1 MEEPQAVATRYAQ
14 RRALWKA
21 AIKWPM
27 YSVAVM
33 PVLLAAGWQLG
44 FQGILR
50 WDQLF
55 GFLLAAILLL
65 LWENLSNDLFDADTG
80 VDAVGKPHSVV
91 NLTGRRDRIAWLSSA
106 ALLFGLSLMAW
117 LAWRS
122 HPAVLL
128 LVLLCCGLGYVYQ
141 GPPFRLGYQGLGE
154 PLCWLAFGPVATSA
168 ALLVLAPAG
177 SGEVPWQ
184 AALVL
189 GAGPALA
196 TSLVLF
202 CSHFHQ
208 VEEDAAHGKRSP
220 VVRLGTGSGRGV
232 DSLVRGFH
240 PRVGVVAG
248 GVRYLAAHS
257 PAQRCG
263 TAGWLGL
270 DSFGAALSRSARAH
284 QWQQILGL
292 AISGLEWAW
301 PCPWLSSRTVVAVGM
316 TLQLLV
322 RPFSFSLL
330 QPLRTATGVLLERR
344 GWLLRFCD
352 GDSGALG
359 WGEVAP
365 LRSEQWLH
373 CQTLLEDLPQEMRP

>member
-44 FQGILR
+44 FQVILR

-154 PLCWLAFGPVATSA
+154 PLCWLAFGPVAPSA

-220 VVRLGTGSGRGV
+220 VVRLGTARAAALIPWFVGFTLALEWWPVAFGPWPPTALLSVVGLPAGWALIR
-232 DSLVRGFH
+232 LVR
-240 PRVGVVAG
+240 
-248 GVRYLAAHS
+248 RYHDQPERISGSKFLALRFQAWN
-257 PAQRCG
+257 G
-263 TAGWLGL
+263 
-270 DSFGAALSRSARAH
+270 
-284 QWQQILGL
+284 LGL
-292 AISGLEWAW
+292 ALGL
-301 PCPWLSSRTVVAVGM
+301 
-316 TLQLLV
+316 
-322 RPFSFSLL
+322 
-330 QPLRTATGVLLERR
+330 
-344 GWLLRFCD
+344 
-352 GDSGALG
+352 AL
-359 WGEVAP
+359 AP
-365 LRSEQWLH
+365 LWPLG
-373 CQTLLEDLPQEMRP
+373 